1 MKKVSLIAAAV
12 TTALMAGSAFAEN
25 EVALDV
31 TSGDSAM
38 EVEVKNPTDVIADGW
53 EVHGYMSSNVRVADG
68 KTVDTEY
75 GKPDYLTAGTHG
87 KSTNQVEFVVK
98 KHSEY
103 QNGVWADYVL
113 RTEYGNGNSY
123 AYSSEGGQKKNDDSQ
138 FEVKEAFV
146 ELGGIL
152 GEDTSIWGG
161 QRYFNRAA
169 GILSG
174 EFWKQSSGIGA
185 GIQTKLGGNTAGIA
199 YIMADP
205 DAGSADSYAI
215 DCKQGDGT
223 TSTDPSECKVKKDGA
238 KERETLSSIDLYYYG
253 VDVGIGSM
261 DFDFKYGQ
269 QTLDGENND
278 GFGASVTLNTS
289 YYGLDG
295 WTQNAIAYG
304 KGVMQNRGV
313 NFGGWSGGGDDDA
326 ESLFLTSYGVLN
338 ISEKVQ
344 LGTEAT
350 YFTSLDTLFGQED
363 LTRWIVA
370 ARPSY
375 KLNDNIRL
383 EATASY
389 GYEEV
394 GDPAAWGR
402 NAANE
407 ESKVVNL
414 ELATAF
420 TANSDYFGRPQI
432 KPYVSYIKAD
442 DEASAS
448 QIGIENGKDQF
459 VFGVHTEIWF

>member
-12 TTALMAGSAFAEN
+12 TTALMAGAAYAES

-53 EVHGYMSSNVRVADG
+53 EIHGYMSSNVRVVDG
-68 KTVDTEY
+68 KTVDTEF
-75 GKPDYLTAGTHG
+75 GKPDYKTAGTHG

-123 AYSSEGGQKKNDDSQ
+123 AYTSSGSQKDNTTAQ

-161 QRYFNRAA
+161 QRFLNRAA

-199 YIMADP
+199 YMMADT
-205 DAGSADSYAI
+205 DDSINNGADRA
-215 DCKQGDGT
+215 
-223 TSTDPSECKVKKDGA
+223 
-238 KERETLSSIDLYYYG
+238 TLSSLDLYYYG
-253 VDVGIGSM
+253 VDAGIGSL
-261 DFDFKYGQ
+261 DFDLKYGQ
-269 QTLDGENND
+269 QALDGENDD

-313 NFGGWSGGGDDDA
+313 NFGGWSGGDDNA

-338 ISEKVQ
+338 ISERIQ
-344 LGTEAT
+344 LGTEVT
-350 YFTSLDTLFGQED
+350 YFTALDQLFTAEG
-363 LTRWIVA
+363 LTRYIVA

-375 KLNDNIRL
+375 KLNDNVRL

-389 GYEEV
+389 GHEE
-394 GDPAAWGR
+394 GDEGYWGR
-402 NAANE
+402 TGDAV
-407 ESKVVNL
+407 ESNIINL
-414 ELATAF
+414 EVATAF
-420 TANSDYFGRPQI
+420 TANSDYFGRPQV
-432 KPYVSYIKAD
+432 KPYISYIKAD
-442 DEASAS
+442 DEASAAL
-448 QIGIENGKDQF
+448 IGIENGKDQF

>member
-12 TTALMAGSAFAEN
+12 TTALMAGSVYAE

-31 TSGDSAM
+31 TSGDEAM
-38 EVEVKNPTDVIADGW
+38 EVEVANPTDVIADGW
-53 EVHGYMSSNVRVADG
+53 EIHGYMSSNVRVADG

-123 AYSSEGGQKKNDDSQ
+123 AYSSSGNQKNNTTAQ

-161 QRYFNRAA
+161 QRFLNRAA

-199 YIMADP
+199 YMMADT
-205 DAGSADSYAI
+205 DDSINNGADRA
-215 DCKQGDGT
+215 
-223 TSTDPSECKVKKDGA
+223 
-238 KERETLSSIDLYYYG
+238 TLSSLDLYYYG
-253 VDVGIGSM
+253 VDAGIGSL

-269 QTLDGENND
+269 QALDGENDD

-313 NFGGWSGGGDDDA
+313 NFGGWSGGDDNA

-338 ISEKVQ
+338 ISDRVQ
-344 LGTEAT
+344 LGTEVT
-350 YFTSLDTLFGQED
+350 YITALDQLWGAEG
-363 LTRWIVA
+363 LTRYIVA

-375 KLNDNIRL
+375 KLNDNVRL

-389 GYEEV
+389 GHEE
-394 GDPAAWGR
+394 GDEGYWGR
-402 NAANE
+402 TGDAV
-407 ESKVVNL
+407 ESNIINL
-414 ELATAF
+414 EVATAF
-420 TANSDYFGRPQI
+420 TANSDYFGRPQV
-432 KPYVSYIKAD
+432 KPYISYIKAD

>member
-53 EVHGYMSSNVRVADG
+53 EVHGYMSSNVRVVDG
-68 KTVDTEY
+68 KTVDTEF
-75 GKPDYLTAGTHG
+75 GKPDYKTAGTHG

-123 AYSSEGGQKKNDDSQ
+123 AYSSSGSQKDNTTAQ
-138 FEVKEAFV
+138 FEVKEAYV

-152 GEDTSIWGG
+152 GDDTSIWGG
-161 QRYFNRAA
+161 QRFLNRAA

-199 YIMADP
+199 YVMADP
-205 DAGSADSYAI
+205 DAGSSTPGAER
-215 DCKQGDGT
+215 T
-223 TSTDPSECKVKKDGA
+223 TA
-238 KERETLSSIDLYYYG
+238 SSVDLYYYG
-253 VDVGIGSM
+253 VDAGIGSL
-261 DFDFKYGQ
+261 DFDLKYGQ
-269 QTLDGENND
+269 KVVNGDENEDGI
-278 GFGASVTLNTS
+278 GASVTLNTS

-304 KGVMQNRGV
+304 TGVMQNRGV
-313 NFGGWSGGGDDDA
+313 NFGGWSGGNDDA

-338 ISEKVQ
+338 ISERWQ

-350 YFTSLDTLFGQED
+350 YITALDELWGAKG
-363 LTRWIVA
+363 LTRYIVA

-389 GYEEV
+389 AHEEGDEGY
-394 GDPAAWGR
+394 WGR
-402 NAANE
+402 TGDDV
-407 ESKVVNL
+407 ESDILNL
-414 ELATAF
+414 EIATAF
-420 TANSDYFGRPQI
+420 TANSDYFGRPQV
-432 KPYVSYIKAD
+432 KPYISYIKAD
-442 DEASAS
+442 DEASAK
-448 QIGIENGKDQF
+448 QIGIDNGKDQF

>member
-53 EVHGYMSSNVRVADG
+53 EVHGYMSSNVRVVDG
-68 KTVDTEY
+68 KTVDTEF
-75 GKPDYLTAGTHG
+75 GKPDYKTAGTHG

-123 AYSSEGGQKKNDDSQ
+123 AYSSSGSQKADTTAQ
-138 FEVKEAFV
+138 FEVKEAYV

-161 QRYFNRAA
+161 QRFLNRAA

-199 YIMADP
+199 YVMADP
-205 DAGSADSYAI
+205 EAGESDQLV
-215 DCKQGDGT
+215 C
-223 TSTDPSECKVKKDGA
+223 TDPTDSSYDPAQPCKIENRDDRSTA
-238 KERETLSSIDLYYYG
+238 SSIDLYYYG

-269 QTLDGENND
+269 KQIDGGENED
-278 GFGASVTLNTS
+278 GIGASVTLNTS

-304 KGVMQNRGV
+304 TGVMQNRGV
-313 NFGGWSGGGDDDA
+313 NFGGWSGGNDDA

-338 ISEKVQ
+338 ISERWQ

-350 YFTSLDTLFGQED
+350 YITALDELWGAKG
-363 LTRWIVA
+363 LTRYIVA

-375 KLNDNIRL
+375 KLNDNVRL

-389 GYEEV
+389 GHEE
-394 GDPAAWGR
+394 GDEGYWGR
-402 NAANE
+402 TGDDV
-407 ESKVVNL
+407 ESNIINL
-414 ELATAF
+414 EIATAF
-420 TANSDYFGRPQI
+420 TANSDYFGRPQV
-432 KPYVSYIKAD
+432 KPYISYIKAD
-442 DEASAS
+442 DDASAK
-448 QIGIENGKDQF
+448 QIGIENGNDQF

>member
-53 EVHGYMSSNVRVADG
+53 EVHGYMSSNVRVVDG
-68 KTVDTEY
+68 KTVDTEF

-123 AYSSEGGQKKNDDSQ
+123 AYSSEGGQKQNTDSQ

-146 ELGGIL
+146 ELGGVL
-152 GEDTSIWGG
+152 GEDTSIWAG
-161 QRYFNRAA
+161 QRYLNRAA

-174 EFWKQSSGIGA
+174 EFWKQSSGVGA

-199 YIMADP
+199 YTMADTN
-205 DAGSADSYAI
+205 DSI
-215 DCKQGDGT
+215 NNGT
-223 TSTDPSECKVKKDGA
+223 DRA
-238 KERETLSSIDLYYYG
+238 TLSSLDFYYYG
-253 VDVGIGSM
+253 VDAGIGSL
-261 DFDFKYGQ
+261 DFDLKYGQ
-269 QTLDGENND
+269 QALDGENDD

-304 KGVMQNRGV
+304 TGVMQNRGV
-313 NFGGWSGGGDDDA
+313 NFGNWSGGGDDA

-338 ISEKVQ
+338 ISEKWQ

-389 GYEEV
+389 GFEEL
-394 GDPAAWGR
+394 GDPAAWARPQGTD
-402 NAANE
+402 
-407 ESKVVNL
+407 ESKIINL
-414 ELATAF
+414 EIATAF
-420 TANSDYFGRPQI
+420 TANSDYFGRPQV
-432 KPYVSYIKAD
+432 KPYISYIKAD
-442 DEASAS
+442 DEDSAAN
-448 QIGIENGKDQF
+448 IGIENGKDQF

>member
-12 TTALMAGSAFAEN
+12 TTALMAGSVYAE

-31 TSGDSAM
+31 TSGDEAM
-38 EVEVKNPTDVIADGW
+38 EVEVANPTDVIADGW
-53 EVHGYMSSNVRVADG
+53 EIHGYMSSNVRVVDG
-68 KTVDTEY
+68 KTVDTEF
-75 GKPDYLTAGTHG
+75 GKPDYKTAGTHG

-123 AYSSEGGQKKNDDSQ
+123 AYTSSGSQKDNTTAQ

-161 QRYFNRAA
+161 QRFLNRAA

-199 YIMADP
+199 YMMADT
-205 DAGSADSYAI
+205 DDSINNGADRA
-215 DCKQGDGT
+215 
-223 TSTDPSECKVKKDGA
+223 
-238 KERETLSSIDLYYYG
+238 TLSSLDLYYYG
-253 VDVGIGSM
+253 VDAGIGSL

-269 QTLDGENND
+269 QALDGENDD

-313 NFGGWSGGGDDDA
+313 NFGGWAGGDDNA

-338 ISEKVQ
+338 ISERIQ
-344 LGTEAT
+344 LGTEVT
-350 YFTSLDTLFGQED
+350 YFTALDQLFTAEG
-363 LTRWIVA
+363 LTRYIVA

-375 KLNDNIRL
+375 KLNDNVRL

-389 GYEEV
+389 GHEE
-394 GDPAAWGR
+394 GDEGYWGR
-402 NAANE
+402 TGDAV
-407 ESKVVNL
+407 ESNIINL
-414 ELATAF
+414 EVATAF
-420 TANSDYFGRPQI
+420 TANSDYFGRPQV
-432 KPYVSYIKAD
+432 KPYISYIKAD
-442 DEASAS
+442 DEASAAL
-448 QIGIENGKDQF
+448 IGIENGKDQF

>member
-12 TTALMAGSAFAEN
+12 TTALMAGAAYAES

-53 EVHGYMSSNVRVADG
+53 EIHGYMSSNVRVVDG
-68 KTVDTEY
+68 KTVDTEF
-75 GKPDYLTAGTHG
+75 GKPDYKTAGTHG

-123 AYSSEGGQKKNDDSQ
+123 AYTSSGSQKDNTTAQ

-161 QRYFNRAA
+161 QRFLNRAA

-199 YIMADP
+199 YMMADT
-205 DAGSADSYAI
+205 DDSINNGADRA
-215 DCKQGDGT
+215 
-223 TSTDPSECKVKKDGA
+223 
-238 KERETLSSIDLYYYG
+238 TLSSLDLYYYG
-253 VDVGIGSM
+253 VDAGIGSL
-261 DFDFKYGQ
+261 DFDLKYGQ
-269 QTLDGENND
+269 QALDGENDD

-313 NFGGWSGGGDDDA
+313 NFGGWSGGDDNA

-338 ISEKVQ
+338 ISERVQ
-344 LGTEAT
+344 LGTEVT
-350 YFTSLDTLFGQED
+350 YITALDQLWGAEG
-363 LTRWIVA
+363 LTRYIVA

-375 KLNDNIRL
+375 KLNDNVRL

-389 GYEEV
+389 GHEE
-394 GDPAAWGR
+394 GDEGYWGR
-402 NAANE
+402 TGDAV
-407 ESKVVNL
+407 ESNIINL
-414 ELATAF
+414 EVATAF
-420 TANSDYFGRPQI
+420 TANSDYFGRPQV
-432 KPYVSYIKAD
+432 KPYISYIKAD

>member
-12 TTALMAGSAFAEN
+12 ASALVAGSAFAES

-31 TSGDSAM
+31 TSGDSSM
-38 EVEVKNPTDVIADGW
+38 EVEVKNPTDVITDGW
-53 EVHGYMSSNVRVADG
+53 EVHGYMSSNVRVVDG
-68 KTVDTEY
+68 KTVDTEF
-75 GKPDYLTAGTHG
+75 GKPDYKTAGTHG

-123 AYSSEGGQKKNDDSQ
+123 AYSSSGSQKANTTAQ

-152 GEDTSIWGG
+152 GEETSIWGG
-161 QRYFNRAA
+161 QRFLNRAA

-199 YIMADP
+199 YVMADP
-205 DAGSADSYAI
+205 DAGSAKPGAER
-215 DCKQGDGT
+215 T
-223 TSTDPSECKVKKDGA
+223 TA
-238 KERETLSSIDLYYYG
+238 SSIDLYYYG
-253 VDVGIGSM
+253 VDAGIGSL
-261 DFDFKYGQ
+261 DFDLKYGQ
-269 QTLDGENND
+269 KVVNGGEDEDGI
-278 GFGASVTLNTS
+278 GAAVTLNTS

-304 KGVMQNRGV
+304 SGVMQNRGV
-313 NFGGWSGGGDDDA
+313 NFGGWSGGNDDA

-338 ISEKVQ
+338 ISEKWQ

-350 YFTSLDTLFGQED
+350 YITALDELWGAKG
-363 LTRWIVA
+363 LTRYIVA

-389 GYEEV
+389 AHEEGDEGY
-394 GDPAAWGR
+394 WGR
-402 NAANE
+402 SGDDV
-407 ESKVVNL
+407 ESDILNL
-414 ELATAF
+414 EIATAF
-420 TANSDYFGRPQI
+420 TANSDYFGRPQV
-432 KPYVSYIKAD
+432 KPYISYIKAD
-442 DEASAS
+442 DEASAK
-448 QIGIENGKDQF
+448 QIGIDNGKDQF

>member
-1 MKKVSLIAAAV
+1 
-12 TTALMAGSAFAEN
+12 MAGAAYAES

-53 EVHGYMSSNVRVADG
+53 EIHGYMSSNVRVADG

-75 GKPDYLTAGTHG
+75 GKPDYMTAGTHG

-123 AYSSEGGQKKNDDSQ
+123 AYSSSGSQKDNTTAQ

-161 QRYFNRAA
+161 QRFLNRAA

-185 GIQTKLGGNTAGIA
+185 GIQTKLGGNTAGVA
-199 YIMADP
+199 YVLADP
-205 DAGSADSYAI
+205 DAGSAN
-215 DCKQGDGT
+215 
-223 TSTDPSECKVKKDGA
+223 PGA
-238 KERETLSSIDLYYYG
+238 ERTTLSSLDFYYYG
-253 VDVGIGSM
+253 VDAGIGSL
-261 DFDFKYGQ
+261 DFDLKYGQ
-269 QTLDGENND
+269 QTLDGEDDD

-313 NFGGWSGGGDDDA
+313 NFGGWSGGGDDA

-338 ISEKVQ
+338 IAEKWQ

-389 GYEEV
+389 GYEEL
-394 GDPAAWGR
+394 GDPAAWGKP
-402 NAANE
+402 AGVD

-414 ELATAF
+414 EIATAF
-420 TANSDYFGRPQI
+420 TANSDYFGRPQV
-432 KPYVSYIKAD
+432 KPYISYIKAD

-448 QIGIENGKDQF
+448 NIGIENGKDQF

>member
-12 TTALMAGSAFAEN
+12 ASALVAGSAFAES

-38 EVEVKNPTDVIADGW
+38 EVEVKNPTDVITDGW
-53 EVHGYMSSNVRVADG
+53 EVHGYMSSNVRVVDG
-68 KTVDTEY
+68 KTVDTEF
-75 GKPDYLTAGTHG
+75 GKPDYKTAGTHG
-87 KSTNQVEFVVK
+87 KSTNQVEFVIK

-123 AYSSEGGQKKNDDSQ
+123 AYSSSGSQKADTTAQ

-161 QRYFNRAA
+161 QRFLNRAA

-185 GIQTKLGGNTAGIA
+185 GIQTKLAGHTAGIA
-199 YIMADP
+199 YVMADP
-205 DAGSADSYAI
+205 DAGKADYMKCQDPTKPEYDATKPA
-215 DCKQGDGT
+215 CETVTKGERT
-223 TSTDPSECKVKKDGA
+223 TA
-238 KERETLSSIDLYYYG
+238 SSIDLYFYG
-253 VDVGIGSM
+253 VETGIGSL

-269 QTLDGENND
+269 KVVNDGEDQD
-278 GFGASVTLNTS
+278 GIGASVTLNTS

-295 WTQNAIAYG
+295 WTQNVIAYG
-304 KGVMQNRGV
+304 SGVMQNRGV
-313 NFGGWSGGGDDDA
+313 NFGGWSGGDDKA

-338 ISEKVQ
+338 ISERWQ
-344 LGTEAT
+344 LGTEAV
-350 YFTSLDTLFGQED
+350 YFTALDQLFGAD
-363 LTRWIVA
+363 GLTRYMVA

-375 KLNDNIRL
+375 KLNDNVRL

-389 GYEEV
+389 GHEE
-394 GDPAAWGR
+394 GDEGYFGGR
-402 NAANE
+402 TGDAV
-407 ESKVVNL
+407 ESDILNL
-414 ELATAF
+414 EIATAF
-420 TANSDYFGRPQI
+420 TANSDYFGRPQV
-432 KPYVSYIKAD
+432 KPYISYIKAD
-442 DEASAS
+442 DEASAK
-448 QIGIENGKDQF
+448 QIGIDNGKDEF